1 MDNNSDINK
10 STYEVRP
17 EGTDAI
23 INEIAMLHRQS
34 ASYYRDFA
42 TALRPDEETPANY
55 FDELAAYH
63 EAMLEKLNGILA
75 DISGGVHTPSR
86 SSETVFKKQE
96 AALNRALQAKNVV
109 ELASMAHD
117 NEEALSHSY
126 EKALGNTQL
135 LDFAE
140 EILHAQHQEI
150 LIWVNRADRY
160 ATVPQDRN
168 DHYDDQH
175 KSNL

>member
-10 STYEVRP
+10 SSYEIRP
-17 EGTDAI
+17 EGTDAV
-23 INEIAMLHRQS
+23 INEIAMQHRQS
-34 ASYYRDFA
+34 ASYYRDISE
-42 TALRPDEETPANY
+42 ALRPDEDTAANY

-63 EAMLEKLNGILA
+63 EEMLQKLNGILE

-86 SSETVFKKQE
+86 SSETELKKQE
-96 AALNRALQAKNVV
+96 AALNRALQTKNVV
-109 ELASMAHD
+109 ELASLAHR
-117 NEEALSHSY
+117 NEEGISHSY
-126 EKALGNTQL
+126 EQALGNTQL

-160 ATVPQDRN
+160 MTVPQDRN
-168 DHYDDQH
+168 DHYDHDH
-175 KSNL
+175 KTTR